1 MQPSSQAALL
11 PRSASF
17 AGLLAALASSP
28 TDATDPSPASI
39 PAWSS
44 DDLGEEVA
52 SLSYERALR
61 AHARYKPADRGDGT
75 GNAAAGAE
83 AQPATVAVPPT
94 TANFDHLAGVEAA
107 ETAQAA
113 AEPERR
119 SASVTIRLS
128 TAECALLRRRAAEA
142 GVTVSAYLRSCT
154 LEADA
159 LRAEVKQ
166 ALAEMR
172 TAGLTRRMAAKA
184 PTRCSWIGCLA
195 RVFSRRKLVN

>member
-1 MQPSSQAALL
+1 MQPSSQAAPA
-11 PRSASF
+11 PRSGSF
-17 AGLLAALASSP
+17 AGLLAALASSA

-44 DDLGEEVA
+44 DDLSEEVA

-61 AHARYKPADRGDGT
+61 AHARYKPADRSDGT
-75 GNAAAGAE
+75 VTAPAGAK
-83 AQPATVAVPPT
+83 AQPATVAAPVT
-94 TANFDHLAGVEAA
+94 TANFDHPAGVDIREA
-107 ETAQAA
+107 AQAA
-113 AEPERR
+113 AELERR

-128 TAECALLRRRAAEA
+128 TAEYALLRRRAAEA
-142 GVTVSAYLRSCT
+142 GVTVSAYLRSCV

-159 LRAEVKQ
+159 LRAEVKE
-166 ALAEMR
+166 ALAELR
-172 TAGLTRRMAAKA
+172 TAGLTERMAAKA